1 MIFFYFI
8 IGLVLVVK
16 GGDIF
21 VDSASFIAEKTG
33 IPKFIVGATIVSF
46 ATTFPELLVSVFA
59 TLNGSIDIG
68 VGNAV
73 GSVIC
78 NMALIMGISILFLPS
93 IIKRSDILEKSF
105 LMILS
110 TALLWAC
117 LLNQRLSLAECI
129 VFLLIF
135 IYYLYLNIKTSND
148 KSSYSIPINTSNAQN
163 LSYITKFILGA
174 LCVVIGSWLMVNNG
188 EIIARNLGVPEN
200 IIGLTLMAI
209 GTSLPELVTTITAIK
224 KGESAMSIGNIIG
237 ANIMDILLIIPICSL
252 ISSNTLLAPM
262 QTITLDLPI
271 TLFFMVI
278 AIVPTLICKKFSRWQ
293 GVILVSGYVLYIL
306 SLI

>member
-68 VGNAV
+68 VGNAI

-78 NMALIMGISILFLPS
+78 NMALIMGISILFMPS

-117 LLNQRLSLAECI
+117 LLNQRLSLMECI
-129 VFLLIF
+129 IFLLIF

-148 KSSYSIPINTSNAQN
+148 KSSYTTPIKTSRATNM
-163 LSYITKFILGA
+163 LHTIKFIIGA
-174 LCVVIGSWLMVNNG
+174 LCVVIGSSLMVSNG
-188 EIIARNLGVPEN
+188 EIIARDLGVPEN

-224 KGESAMSIGNIIG
+224 KGESSMSIGNIIG

-252 ISSNTLLAPM
+252 ISYNTLLAPM

-271 TLFFMVI
+271 TLFFMIV
-278 AIVPTLICKKFSRWQ
+278 AIVPTLIFKKFNRWQ
-293 GVILVSGYVLYIL
+293 GSTLVAGYILYIL

>member
-93 IIKRSDILEKSF
+93 TIKRSDILEKSF

-117 LLNQRLSLAECI
+117 LLNQRLSLIECI
-129 VFLLIF
+129 IFLLIF
-135 IYYLYLNIKTSND
+135 IYYLYLNIKTSSD
-148 KSSYSIPINTSNAQN
+148 KSSYTIPIKTSTSQN
-163 LSYITKFILGA
+163 IIHITKFILGA

-252 ISSNTLLAPM
+252 ISSTTLLAPM

-271 TLFFMVI
+271 TLFFMVV
-278 AIVPTLICKKFSRWQ
+278 AIVPTLICKKFNRWQ
-293 GVILVSGYVLYIL
+293 GLVLVMGYALYIL
-306 SLI
+306 YLI